1 MYANRP
7 LNVLLFEET
16 KFMGAALKESMEA
29 AGHRVTW
36 VKGVL
41 PLNKLYG
48 VRMAEEEGAAE
59 EVLAIN
65 PRKFDFAV
73 VAGGLEYKTTGMQV
87 AKALTANKLPSLGLS
102 TGEDMTK
109 EFAESGGATIVANKA
124 PAYQALFDR
133 SFDLRGA
140 IRSPQTVQAHLDDL
154 TGKISA
160 DRSIMRDS
168 NKRLMALVEK
178 VGT

>member
-1 MYANRP
+1 
-7 LNVLLFEET
+7 
-16 KFMGAALKESMEA
+16 
-29 AGHRVTW
+29 
-36 VKGVL
+36 
-41 PLNKLYG
+41 
-48 VRMAEEEGAAE
+48 
-59 EVLAIN
+59 
-65 PRKFDFAV
+65 
-73 VAGGLEYKTTGMQV
+73 
-87 AKALTANKLPSLGLS
+87 
-102 TGEDMTK
+102 MTK